1 MIKTIFS
8 ELPQLQKQL
17 NNCQQ
22 DLKQAKN
29 WHADLPVPL
38 LDRCWLKLEV
48 LKVAEL
54 LCRLPVDASA
64 HAPELVRFQELR
76 NQGHNPDLA
85 KRICWDEFTAEA
97 CHLAL
102 RRYWEA
108 QETPKYLW
116 NLDSYL
122 NLLRRYRSNVEQGQS
137 EHAPTDPAEG
147 IRSPTLAMPLALKT
161 TGGRR

>member
-54 LCRLPVDASA
+54 LCCLPVDASA

-85 KRICWDEFTAEA
+85 ERICWDEFTAEA

-122 NLLRRYRSNVEQGQS
+122 NLLRRYRSNVEQGNLS
-137 EHAPTDPAEG
+137 
-147 IRSPTLAMPLALKT
+147 MPLLILPR
-161 TGGRR
+161 GSDRQLLQCHWL